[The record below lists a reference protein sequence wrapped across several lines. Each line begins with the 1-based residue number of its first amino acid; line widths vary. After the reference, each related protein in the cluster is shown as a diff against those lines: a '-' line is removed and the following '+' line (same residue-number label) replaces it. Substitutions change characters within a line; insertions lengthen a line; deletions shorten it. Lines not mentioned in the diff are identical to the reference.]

1 MIVSGPGSIAPGVA
15 HMKTICIV
23 PALVLMLTGT
33 GAPARAENPV
43 RYAQATSS
51 AQTAENLDMTAVP
64 DLNRGEIRRVQVAL
78 REKGFD
84 PGAVNGVLNPRTKTA
99 VEKFQDRFGIKST
112 GELNNQT
119 LFALGVVGNLG
130 GGKEEE
136 GAKHADEPQKEPEQ
150 SSKPR
155 RAKNPPKEKSVQRR
169 IEGGSRGPKGWCA
182 AYHNGSQNCGFST
195 LDQCRATVSGVGGSC
210 IPNY

>member
-1 MIVSGPGSIAPGVA
+1 
-15 HMKTICIV
+15 MKPNRIL
-23 PALVLMLTGT
+23 PALVLALIAVAG
-33 GAPARAENPV
+33 PARAENLV
-43 RYAQATSS
+43 QFAQAT
-51 AQTAENLDMTAVP
+51 AVTKAAENLDMSAVP

-84 PGAVNGVLNPRTKTA
+84 PGTVNGVLNARTKTA
-99 VEKFQDRFGIKST
+99 VEKFQDRFGIKAT
-112 GELNNQT
+112 GDLNNQT

-150 SSKPR
+150 PSKSR
-155 RAKNPPKEKSVQRR
+155 RAKNPPKEKNVQRR
-169 IEGGSRGPKGWCA
+169 VEGGSRGPKGWCA